1 MSRSTSLPVF
11 QTVLAGVIVLAGVH
25 FVFEAVQ
32 GEFGLFSR
40 LDAETEHER
49 LNAEYEALQADITR
63 MENLTLRL
71 SDHYLD
77 LDLLDEQARS
87 VLGVVRHDEV
97 VLR

>member
-1 MSRSTSLPVF
+1 MMMLSMCTKKCP
-11 QTVLAGVIVLAGVH
+11 T
-25 FVFEAVQ
+25 
-32 GEFGLFSR
+32 LF
-40 LDAETEHER
+40 
-49 LNAEYEALQADITR
+49 
-63 MENLTLRL
+63 NLTLRL